1 MGRFIKEGP
10 KGIEISTPVG
20 RLSWT
25 FIFSEDPR
33 QKPNDQNK
41 YKTTIMLPKNEKA
54 LDSLGLNPKQVAKV
68 LADVNE
74 FVEEF
79 KAHCESIAKPRF
91 GAKWQKT
98 RWCPMLDGDDLTDTW
113 EGNANF
119 WIIRTKSK
127 FKPTVIDKNR
137 ETIDTDANPE
147 GLYSGCWARIKL
159 STYCYDVDGN
169 KGVAAGLGFFI
180 QKQANDDEFGT
191 ATSTEEAFDDD
202 VEDLDIA
209 DSDFDSD
216 DLDDDDELT

>member
-1 MGRFIKEGP
+1 MGKFIKEGP
-10 KGIEISTPVG
+10 KGVEISTPVG

-33 QKPNDQNK
+33 QKPNDANK

-54 LDSLGLNPKQVAKV
+54 LESLGLNSNQVAKV
-68 LADVNE
+68 LRSVEE

-79 KAHCESIAKPRF
+79 KAHCSKVAEARF
-91 GAKWQKT
+91 QSKWKKT
-98 RWCPMLDGDDLTDTW
+98 RWLPMLDGDDLTDTW

-119 WIIRTKSK
+119 WVIRTKSK
-127 FKPTVIDKNR
+127 FKPTVIDKGGDKI
-137 ETIDTDANPE
+137 ETDANPE

-159 STYCYDVDGN
+159 STYAYDVDGN
-169 KGVAAGLGFFI
+169 RGVAAGLGFFI

-191 ATSTEEAFDDD
+191 ATSTESAFDDD
-202 VEDLDIA
+202 VEDLDIS

-216 DLDDDDELT
+216 DLDEDDDLV